1 MQVILLE
8 KMQGLGEL
16 GEEVHVKPGFARNFL
31 IPKGKA
37 VAATAENRAGFE
49 SRRAELERRQAQ
61 AVDNAEARA
70 AALEGTTLTIARK
83 AGSGGRLFGSVG
95 TADVAEAIGNAGV
108 AVQRSE
114 VRLAAAPIRQIGE
127 YEVFVRLH
135 SEVEAKLNLVVEA
148 EG

>member
-8 KMQGLGEL
+8 KVQGLGEL
-16 GEEVHVKPGFARNFL
+16 GEEVQVKPGYARNFL

-37 VAATAENRAGFE
+37 VAATEENRAGFE
-49 SRRAELERRQAQ
+49 SRRAELERRQAE
-61 AVDNAEARA
+61 AVDGAGARA

-95 TADVAEAIGNAGV
+95 PADVAEAIGAAGV
-108 AVQRSE
+108 EVQRSE
-114 VRLAAAPIRQIGE
+114 VRLSAAPIRQTGE
-127 YEVFVRLH
+127 YEVLVRLH
-135 SEVEAKLNLVVEA
+135 PEVEAKLTLVVEA